1 MADVSININGTDE
14 RNGSVVVGAPRGI
27 ATSTERFGAG
37 SNYTLLPGSSGVG
50 LGAVSGHND
59 ETVRQYYI
67 SKLAEVR
74 AATSWPVTKSLQHRD
89 PGLAK
94 DEEFGF

>member
-37 SNYTLLPGSSGVG
+37 SNYTLLPGDVSDLGTG
-50 LGAVSGHND
+50 GIAKGAVGGVND
-59 ETVRQYYI
+59 APDVTVWDTKLTDRFDDVNYY
-67 SKLAEVR
+67 
-74 AATSWPVTKSLQHRD
+74 T
-89 PGLAK
+89 G
-94 DEEFGF
+94 G

>member
-59 ETVRQYYI
+59 APDVTVWDTKLTDRFDDVNYY
-67 SKLAEVR
+67 
-74 AATSWPVTKSLQHRD
+74 T
-89 PGLAK
+89 G
-94 DEEFGF
+94 G